1 MKADQLRA
9 KTVDELRQVRLE
21 LLEKQFKLRM
31 RRSSGQLAKT
41 HEIGAV
47 RRDIARVNT
56 VLNDKRGN

>member
-1 MKADQLRA
+1 MKADQLRV

-31 RRSSGQLAKT
+31 KRSSGQLTKT
-41 HEIGAV
+41 HEIGLV